1 MELIN
6 KDLVYKLYDE
16 NESGILIIPSKLDEN
31 FLFELREFINNKKQ
45 LFEVKRE
52 KFIENNQLVS
62 LLYRGPFELN
72 EFNGTVFEK
81 IMNNYLDLR
90 LQVNKHSEIKF
101 NKGSSIEVKIIHYP
115 LSELGVGIHKDL
127 SSNINM
133 IVFYNIEGETNV
145 KTYSDKSGS
154 CPVDHNVYSGDISVM
169 RAPRS
174 KYEPDIR
181 PYHGVEKV
189 LIPRTVLVIREID
202 EDLEKETNKD
212 NWRMF

>member
-1 MELIN
+1 MDIKTWKPFIRL
-6 KDLVYKLYDE
+6 
-16 NESGILIIPSKLDEN
+16 

-115 LSELGVGIHKDL
+115 LTDTPHS
-127 SSNINM
+127 
-133 IVFYNIEGETNV
+133 
-145 KTYSDKSGS
+145 
-154 CPVDHNVYSGDISVM
+154 
-169 RAPRS
+169 
-174 KYEPDIR
+174 
-181 PYHGVEKV
+181 
-189 LIPRTVLVIREID
+189 
-202 EDLEKETNKD
+202 
-212 NWRMF
+212 